1 MEFELTPPTGLGA
14 LVIGMPRE
22 AADQA
27 LASFRD
33 PSAISESDQLGRFV
47 FRPSGLMVSIHCSRG
62 ELEAIELGRPA
73 DGQDIVQFRGIDVF
87 GPPAAEVVNLL
98 RGLATITEAEDDP
111 ASFIAPDLLL
121 SFWRPFE
128 ADDEP
133 DEEQGYYFNSVLL
146 ARPGYYDTPAE
157 ATARLRA
164 AGHQEP

>member
-14 LVIGMPRE
+14 LAIGMPRE

-33 PSAISESDQLGRFV
+33 PKAISESDQLGKFV

-73 DGQDIVQFRGIDVF
+73 GGQDLVQFRGIDVF
-87 GPPAAEVVNLL
+87 GLPAAEVVTLL
-98 RGLATITEAEDDP
+98 RGITTITEAEDDP

-133 DEEQGYYFNSVLL
+133 DEHQGYYFSSVLL

-157 ATARLRA
+157 AAARLRA
-164 AGHQEP
+164 AGHREP